1 MANNINTSN
10 TANKL
15 QAAAQGLP
23 GNNPGSSP
31 KPPSGISKN
40 LISDFMRAPKID
52 SMISNTLGE
61 PGKKEQFVSSVISLW
76 SENRDLQ
83 EADRASVLQ
92 ACMKAAV
99 LDLPIDKNLGF
110 AWVIAY
116 DTNVGTEDNPKW
128 VKMAQCQLGY
138 KAFIQFALRTGKY
151 HKINAIPIYQG
162 QLKGFNYLT
171 EEYELDFSVKESVD
185 PIGYMAYYKLLDGF
199 EKTVYWS
206 REEVEKHRQKFN
218 KKRDKKAMNNVWA
231 KNYDAMA
238 LKTVINN
245 MLSKW
250 GLLTT
255 QLQNDL
261 KVADEAE
268 RIDITNI
275 ANEGQEPEQPLI
287 QAQ

>member
-15 QAAAQGLP
+15 QAAAQGIR
-23 GNNPGSSP
+23 GNNPGSNQNQ
-31 KPPSGISKN
+31 PSGISKN

-171 EEYELDFSVKESVD
+171 EEYELDFSVKESVE

-218 KKRDKKAMNNVWA
+218 KKRDKKAMNHVWS

-268 RIDITNI
+268 RIDITPI
-275 ANEGQEPEQPLI
+275 VDGDKEPQPQLT

>member
-268 RIDITNI
+268 RIDITNV